1 MNESRIRPRTAVALK
16 FAVIAVIAVV
26 AIVDGTVSAP
36 EAGAGRTPVR
46 VKKSSKAC
54 YYGGGI
60 YSLGA
65 CRDGQRCV
73 RGTDDEDYWEDGQGC
88 TQTGSGTGGGFRQ
101 V

>member
-16 FAVIAVIAVV
+16 FAVIAVTL
-26 AIVDGTVSAP
+26 AIVGGTVSAP

-46 VKKSSKAC
+46 VKKSSKVC
-54 YYGGGI
+54 YYAGGI

-88 TQTGSGTGGGFRQ
+88 TQTGAGTGGGFRQ

>member
-1 MNESRIRPRTAVALK
+1 MTISSDPPTEYPALWLLATLILTRKAVPLA
-16 FAVIAVIAVV
+16 
-26 AIVDGTVSAP
+26 AP

-46 VKKSSKAC
+46 VKKSSKVC
-54 YYGGGI
+54 YYGAGI

>member
-1 MNESRIRPRTAVALK
+1 MNESRIRPRTAVALVC
-16 FAVIAVIAVV
+16 AVAL
-26 AIVDGTVSAP
+26 AIVGGTVSAP
-36 EAGAGRTPVR
+36 EAGAGRAPVR
-46 VKKSSKAC
+46 VKKISKVC

-73 RGTDDEDYWEDGQGC
+73 RGVDDEDYWEDGQGC
-88 TQTGSGTGGGFRQ
+88 SQTGSGAGGGFQQ

>member
-16 FAVIAVIAVV
+16 FAVIAVTL
-26 AIVDGTVSAP
+26 AIVGGTVSSP
-36 EAGAGRTPVR
+36 EAGAGRVPVR

-88 TQTGSGTGGGFRQ
+88 SQTGSGTGGGYRQ

>member
-16 FAVIAVIAVV
+16 FAVIAVVV
-26 AIVDGTVSAP
+26 AIAGGTAP

-46 VKKSSKAC
+46 VKSSKAC

-73 RGTDDEDYWEDGQGC
+73 RGTDSEDYWEDGQGC
-88 TQTGSGTGGGFRQ
+88 SQTGSGAGGGYHQ

>member
-16 FAVIAVIAVV
+16 FAVIAVTLAIAG
-26 AIVDGTVSAP
+26 GTVSAP
-36 EAGAGRTPVR
+36 GAGAGRAPAR
-46 VKKSSKAC
+46 VKKDSKAC

-88 TQTGSGTGGGFRQ
+88 SQTGSGSGGGYRQ

>member
-1 MNESRIRPRTAVALK
+1 MNESRIRPRTAVALV
-16 FAVIAVIAVV
+16 FAVAL
-26 AIVDGTVSAP
+26 AIFSGTVSAP
-36 EAGAGRTPVR
+36 EAGAARAPVR
-46 VKKSSKAC
+46 VKKSSKVC

-73 RGTDDEDYWEDGQGC
+73 RGTDGEDYWEDGQGC
-88 TQTGSGTGGGFRQ
+88 TQTGAGNGGGFRQ

>member
-1 MNESRIRPRTAVALK
+1 MNESRIRPRAAVALV
-16 FAVIAVIAVV
+16 FTVALAIAG
-26 AIVDGTVSAP
+26 GTVSAP
-36 EAGAGRTPVR
+36 EAGAGRAPVR

-54 YYGGGI
+54 YYGGGV

-88 TQTGSGTGGGFRQ
+88 DQTSPGGGGMRQ